1 MFASTTRLLPQCP
14 FHLSYIYT
22 VMANFASLP
31 SELIYEIFRLVPPED
46 FENFAQMSRNVQALA
61 LPFLTE
67 HRSLIRKYHTLRNNT
82 GSDSIAAL
90 LSTMLGN
97 PRLGSYARE
106 ADFDH
111 LTNPKLRTASMPVYT
126 KEELDVFPTAALNSE
141 CLKKP
146 SEEDVLDEKEFWLQK
161 IEDGNEGIL
170 LAILLHLLPNLVKLS
185 VGKPAFAPIEW
196 YDSAIQNATFA
207 SKPTLSKLSQIRLK
221 TSEIHRYPLKEIQ
234 RFCALPSV
242 RTLVAP
248 MASGD
253 RTYLSELMPD
263 TPSNVTHL
271 KLWESCI
278 DSQALYEFLRAF
290 RKLQTFTY
298 SHIKFSPPRVF
309 HDVFLIRSSLL
320 AHCKATLQSLT
331 LLSPNSRSYSFMGS
345 LRGFDALRE
354 IYTEWSFF
362 ISNTNRSG
370 LQLNENMPAS
380 LVRLKL
386 HDSYGREQSE
396 YEGVIKSAQYA
407 KEHRLKDLK
416 WLVFGGILVEWS
428 LETIDRGL
436 RKTSLN
442 LGITLIFS
450 PYAPRSGD

>member
-1 MFASTTRLLPQCP
+1 
-14 FHLSYIYT
+14 
-22 VMANFASLP
+22 MANFASLP
-31 SELIYEIFRLVPPED
+31 SELVYEIFRLVPPED
-46 FENFAQMSRNVQALA
+46 FENFAQISRNVHALA

-67 HRSLIRKYHTLRNNT
+67 HRTLIRKYHTLRNNT

-90 LSTMLGN
+90 LSTVLAN

-106 ADFDH
+106 VDFGH
-111 LTNPKLRTASMPVYT
+111 LTNPKPRAASITVYT
-126 KEELDVFPTAALNSE
+126 KEELDIFTMAALNSE

-161 IEDGNEGIL
+161 IEDGNEDVL
-170 LAILLHLLPNLVKLS
+170 LAILLPLLPNLVKLS
-185 VGKPAFAPIEW
+185 AGKTAFAPIEW
-196 YDSAIQNATFA
+196 FDSAIQNATFA

-221 TSEIHRYPLKEIQ
+221 ASEVHRYPLKEIQ
-234 RFCALPSV
+234 RFCALPSL
-242 RTLVAP
+242 RTIVAP

-253 RTYLSELMPD
+253 RTYLSELIPD
-263 TPSNVTHL
+263 IYSNVTHL

-290 RKLQTFTY
+290 PKLRAFTY
-298 SHIKFSPPRVF
+298 SHVNFLSPRVF

-331 LLSPNSRSYSFMGS
+331 LLSPNSRFCSFMGS
-345 LRGFDALRE
+345 LRDFEALRE
-354 IYTEWSFF
+354 IYTEWSSL
-362 ISNTNRSG
+362 IPDTNRGG
-370 LQLNENMPAS
+370 LQLNEHMPAS

-386 HDSYGREQSE
+386 HDNYSREQSE
-396 YEGVIKSAQYA
+396 YERVIKSAQYA

-428 LETIDRGL
+428 LENIDPGL

-442 LGITLIFS
+442 MGITLIFS